1 MKRLS
6 SRRRAQCGAAAIELG
21 LLFLPMAA
29 ITFGTT
35 ELGDTARADDEEANI
50 RVWKDLAGLQEDVV
64 STNSVSP

>member
-1 MKRLS
+1 VT
-6 SRRRAQCGAAAIELG
+6 GEYFDVG
-21 LLFLPMAA
+21 
-29 ITFGTT
+29 FGTT